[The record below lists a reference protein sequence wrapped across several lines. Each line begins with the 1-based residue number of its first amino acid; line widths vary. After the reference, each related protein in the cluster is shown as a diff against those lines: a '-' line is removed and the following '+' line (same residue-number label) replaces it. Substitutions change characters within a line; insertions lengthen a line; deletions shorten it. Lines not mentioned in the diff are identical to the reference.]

1 MRFIDGL
8 CEEKQSGMYIFVK
21 ENVPQ
26 RQEMES
32 RMII

>member
-1 MRFIDGL
+1 MDYAR
-8 CEEKQSGMYIFVK
+8 EKQSGMYIFVK